1 MFLFL
6 LWFFSWYSNRNYEF
20 CGRIK
25 KLCNNCSNKS
35 IIKKKKR
42 KHDKVVLLAKSKSNS
57 IEVLIS
63 KASVDSVISH
73 DKFVLMNNMLKEYNK
88 MKEEIKKFKDLISL
102 SKILIYLLNNVIEK
116 IQKVKIQKL
125 HGKKRKN
132 NAIIKLCS
140 M

>member
-1 MFLFL
+1 M
-6 LWFFSWYSNRNYEF
+6 
-20 CGRIK
+20 
-25 KLCNNCSNKS
+25 CNNCSNKS

-42 KHDKVVLLAKSKSNS
+42 NHDKVVLLAKSKLNS

-125 HGKKRKN
+125 HGKQRKN